1 MVSQSNHWLTF
12 INRRNFMRYSF
23 RNIIFGRSFFDKKR
37 ESSVL
42 VKSNQRIPKKWR
54 NFGQVVRE
62 KWSSNPHDEIL
73 AAQTVACIEKL
84 RVRMGLL
91 CGRRSFERHNY
102 VENKKRGN
110 RGDKRLPEWTVTEGP
125 SDTWPIMMNGRIVER
140 VYLAAGP
147 TDLRKSID
155 ELAVIVQELFQLE
168 PFFNASFVFCNR
180 KKDMLK
186 ILF

>member
-1 MVSQSNHWLTF
+1 
-12 INRRNFMRYSF
+12 
-23 RNIIFGRSFFDKKR
+23 
-37 ESSVL
+37 
-42 VKSNQRIPKKWR
+42 
-54 NFGQVVRE
+54 
-62 KWSSNPHDEIL
+62 
-73 AAQTVACIEKL
+73 
-84 RVRMGLL
+84 
-91 CGRRSFERHNY
+91 
-102 VENKKRGN
+102 
-110 RGDKRLPEWTVTEGP
+110 
-125 SDTWPIMMNGRIVER
+125 MMNGRIVER